1 MNRSRLSPVLGRV
14 KGSLRRV
21 WIADSV
27 PGFVGFELFPPITE
41 DAIGTEAF
49 AFQSGQFQQVFSSFV
64 TDQGIRADFEEYFDA
79 ADIFEFSQ
87 SSGEM
92 ETKRHLAVFRIG
104 PNEYLSGSGG
114 S

>member
-1 MNRSRLSPVLGRV
+1 
-14 KGSLRRV
+14 LRRV

-27 PGFVGFELFPPITE
+27 PGFVGFELFPPIAQ

-49 AFQSGQFQQVFSSFV
+49 RSQSGQFQQVFSSFV
-64 TDQGIRADFEEYFDA
+64 TDPWIRADFEKYFDA

-92 ETKRHLAVFRIG
+92 EPKCHLAVFRIG
-104 PNEYLSGSGG
+104 PNEYFSGSGG